1 MPTVV
6 VSLYQ
11 VKQSEIINHACSAC
25 FEYTLRDMGSG
36 CSLIRGSMATTGQT
50 KMSVAHMQRVCI
62 QLHAD
67 CRRSLEMKREMPTY
81 IGVGIV
87 WLLCFLFLCLFHIF
101 CDKSTLLSAACT
113 LLWWALCT
121 LWCAANTLL
130 SAAYTLLY
138 VVCRGLC
145 ALWRMH
151 FAACTLLWWALCCA
165 QCSLWR
171 MCATARA
178 AQSGD
183 TRRVANCSQSPPS
196 YCSRLLQAAT
206 ADSYCRLLLQVHA
219 GRKMWHRVKCQLHWC
234 VMSHFSTTESYKS
247 IENWIVGAQGQGDS
261 EWTRWNQSK

>member
-1 MPTVV
+1 MQCPTIQSTYNWVKHDISRVV
-6 VSLYQ
+6 RKENDLLWPAIWGFLDAPTDQWRYSGESDDHHAHHNANSSGAAVPSKAKWNNQSCLLCMFWIHFTGYGKWLLSHKGVHGYNRPNENVS
-11 VKQSEIINHACSAC
+11 CSYAKSM
-25 FEYTLRDMGSG
+25 YT
-36 CSLIRGSMATTGQT
+36 
-50 KMSVAHMQRVCI
+50 
-62 QLHAD
+62 

-121 LWCAANTLL
+121 LWWAASTLL
-130 SAAYTLLY
+130 SAAYALLY

-206 ADSYCRLLLQVHA
+206 ADS
-219 GRKMWHRVKCQLHWC
+219 
-234 VMSHFSTTESYKS
+234 
-247 IENWIVGAQGQGDS
+247 
-261 EWTRWNQSK
+261 